1 MLFDFTGLSDR
12 LAPALTLAV
21 ADYVEWQVHR
31 LRRQRVAGELDD
43 LGPLGRTRRADHRG
57 GLEAAGLTRPPERG

>member
-21 ADYVEWQVHR
+21 ADYVEWRVHQ
-31 LRRQRVAGELDD
+31 LRRRRVAGSST
-43 LGPLGRTRRADHRG
+43 GTARGR
-57 GLEAAGLTRPPERG
+57 AARS